1 MTNKCD
7 PDDYEAGSFAT
18 LQIITGVRKTMLIL
32 NRHGN
37 FAPTLFW
44 WLSTLIINIGNS
56 FQADF

>member
-32 NRHGN
+32 NRQGN
-37 FAPTLFW
+37 FAPTLF
-44 WLSTLIINIGNS
+44 
-56 FQADF
+56 